1 MHGVCSWDAVRGP
14 FFSFLKYFSETK
26 AQTAKM
32 QRRKG
37 STKQK
42 TISKQEERKHETAR
56 AKLLNNKETYRR
68 LPVCFPSS

>member
-1 MHGVCSWDAVRGP
+1 MVLLRGP
-14 FFSFLKYFSETK
+14 FFFSFKYFSETK

-42 TISKQEERKHETAR
+42 AISKQEREKA
-56 AKLLNNKETYRR
+56 
-68 LPVCFPSS
+68 